1 MTTVPTKRE
10 HAAMTVYHRLPRN
23 LVEAIDGMRD
33 ELRDEL
39 GVVSLSRSDAIALLL
54 RSGLEG
60 YRQGVR
66 FGLPP
71 RNLR

>member
-1 MTTVPTKRE
+1 MKNAQGRRDD
-10 HAAMTVYHRLPRN
+10 AAMTVYHRLPRK
-23 LVEAIDGMRD
+23 LVEALDAVRD

-71 RNLR
+71 RNP